1 MLAQRALLY
10 FFTGIEAGA
19 LGGERP
25 RGSAEGGQEEPC
37 ELAVVAK
44 KFRDHAHSASL
55 NFFLSRFD

>member
-1 MLAQRALLY
+1 LLY

-25 RGSAEGGQEEPC
+25 RGSVEFGQEEPC

>member
-1 MLAQRALLY
+1 LLY

-19 LGGERP
+19 LGGVEF
-25 RGSAEGGQEEPC
+25 GQEEPC